1 MAKKPFTPIPPMAEL
16 PPAEEIN
23 VRELLDKYLSGEI
36 DLICVLGPTASG
48 KTRYAVRLAR
58 QINDLLQKR
67 SLSIRENSEN
77 VPQSWSQEKEIS
89 PHRPHEDHKNEDRL
103 LAPASEKRATPLAA
117 GGGASHR
124 ERQGFFPSPSGMT
137 FNSAEIIS
145 ADSRQVYRGMDIGTG
160 KDLNEYE
167 EIPYHLMDIVDAGT
181 KYNIFEYQRD
191 FEKVYKDITD
201 RGGIPILCGG
211 SGLYIEAATCGYSLP
226 EVPPDPELRAEL
238 EKKSDEELIAQL
250 ASLKPLHN
258 NTDYD
263 TRKRL
268 IRALEIAIYE
278 AEHPVERT
286 SFLPK
291 NTYYI
296 GTLVTRE
303 ERNARIDRRLDDRL
317 KEGMVEEIK
326 GLIDGTHPALAPEH
340 KPIPAEDLIYYGL
353 EYKFVTLYLIGEL
366 TFDEMRTQLA
376 TAIHQFAKRQMT
388 WFRGMERKG
397 IRIHWT
403 NV

>member
-1 MAKKPFTPIPPMAEL
+1 MQTLWLCRHLVAATKILLFRKIHKLHTVCDCVADKMLSLHAEHTSTMAKRPFIPIPPMAEL

-23 VRELLDKYLSGEI
+23 VCELLDKYLSGEI

-48 KTRYAVRLAR
+48 KTRYAVQLAR
-58 QINDLLQKR
+58 QINALL
-67 SLSIRENSEN
+67 E
-77 VPQSWSQEKEIS
+77 
-89 PHRPHEDHKNEDRL
+89 
-103 LAPASEKRATPLAA
+103 AP
-117 GGGASHR
+117 
-124 ERQGFFPSPSGMT
+124 
-137 FNSAEIIS
+137 SAEIIS
-145 ADSRQVYRGMDIGTG
+145 ADSRQVYKGMDIGTG
-160 KDLNEYE
+160 KDLSEYE

-191 FEKVYKDITD
+191 FEKAYKDIVD

-226 EVPPDPELRAEL
+226 EVPPDPELRADL
-238 EKKSDEELIAQL
+238 EKETDEALIARL

-278 AEHPVERT
+278 AEHPVQRT
-286 SFLPK
+286 AFLPK

-296 GTLVTRE
+296 GTLVSRE
-303 ERNARIDRRLDDRL
+303 ERNAKIDKRLDARL
-317 KEGMVEEIK
+317 EEGMVEEIRS
-326 GLIDGTHPALAPEH
+326 LIEGAHPAQCIIDNDGNTVPGQ
-340 KPIPAEDLIYYGL
+340 PIPAEDLIYYGL

-366 TFDEMRTQLA
+366 TFEEMRQQLA

-397 IRIHWT
+397 IVIHWT
-403 NV
+403 RP

>member
-1 MAKKPFTPIPPMAEL
+1 MVNNKQK
-16 PPAEEIN
+16 
-23 VRELLDKYLSGEI
+23 
-36 DLICVLGPTASG
+36 LICVVGTNASG
-48 KTRYAVRLAR
+48 KSGLGVKLA
-58 QINDLLQKR
+58 K
-67 SLSIRENSEN
+67 
-77 VPQSWSQEKEIS
+77 KF
-89 PHRPHEDHKNEDRL
+89 
-103 LAPASEKRATPLAA
+103 
-117 GGGASHR
+117 GG
-124 ERQGFFPSPSGMT
+124 
-137 FNSAEIIS
+137 EIIS

-191 FEKVYKDITD
+191 FEKAYKDIVD

-226 EVPPDPELRAEL
+226 EVPANPELRAEL
-238 EKKSDEELIAQL
+238 EQKSDEELIARL

-278 AEHPVERT
+278 AEHPVQRT

-291 NTYYI
+291 NTCYI
-296 GTLVTRE
+296 GTLVTRDV
-303 ERNARIDRRLDDRL
+303 RNAKIDKRLDARL
-317 KEGMVEEIK
+317 EEGMIEEIK
-326 GLIDGTHPALAPEH
+326 GLIDGTHPALCTKDEAGNILPG

-353 EYKFVTLYLIGEL
+353 EYKFVTLHLIGEL
-366 TFDEMRTQLA
+366 TRDEMRTQLA

-397 IRIHWT
+397 ITIHWT

>member
-23 VRELLDKYLSGEI
+23 VKEILDKYLAGEI

-48 KTRYAVRLAR
+48 KTRYAVHLAR
-58 QINDLLQKR
+58 QINSLLAQISFGEVVQVTESLEDRATRGTEAGGPQAKR
-67 SLSIRENSEN
+67 SGGVSAANVREAC
-77 VPQSWSQEKEIS
+77 
-89 PHRPHEDHKNEDRL
+89 D
-103 LAPASEKRATPLAA
+103 TCTT
-117 GGGASHR
+117 G
-124 ERQGFFPSPSGMT
+124 
-137 FNSAEIIS
+137 AEIIS
-145 ADSRQVYRGMDIGTG
+145 ADSRQVYKGMDIGTG
-160 KDLNEYE
+160 KDLGEYE
-167 EIPYHLMDIVDAGT
+167 EIPYHLMDIVDAGE

-191 FEKVYKDITD
+191 FEKAYKDIVD

-258 NTDYD
+258 TTDYD

-278 AEHPVERT
+278 SEHPVQRT
-286 SFLPK
+286 CFLPK

-296 GTLVTRE
+296 GTLVSRE
-303 ERNARIDRRLDDRL
+303 VRNAKIDRRLDARL
-317 KEGMVEEIK
+317 EEGMVEEIK
-326 GLIDGTHPALAPEH
+326 GLIEGTHPALAPGH
-340 KPIPAEDLIYYGL
+340 KPIPADDLIYYGL
-353 EYKFVTLYLIGEL
+353 EYKFVTLYLIGQL
-366 TFDEMRTQLA
+366 TFEEMRTQLA

-403 NV
+403 EVQ